1 MPARD
6 IEPIAAENALKVPK
20 GMLIGGT
27 WREAV
32 SGKSFDVQN
41 PATGKVIAQ
50 VPLGD
55 RADVDLA
62 VAAARAS
69 FDSGVWRKMRSADRA
84 EIMWRFTDI
93 VLAHLDEMAAIETA
107 DNGMPL
113 SHAVNA
119 IKAGVTTF
127 RYYAGM
133 CTKIYGKTSEI
144 SSHQLEYHA
153 YSLAEPVGVAG
164 LITPWNGPFATVCNK
179 AGPALA
185 AGCSIILKPAEQSP
199 LTALKFAEF
208 AQEAGFPD
216 GVVNIVT
223 GYGESAGAALV
234 EHPDVDKI
242 SFTGSTEVGRLIV
255 QAASLNFKRL
265 SLELGGKSPVF
276 LFDDADL
283 ELAIPA
289 AAMGIFRNSGQVCF
303 AGSRLFVQRG
313 IVDQVAEGIAAF
325 ARKLRI
331 GNGTEP
337 GVEVGPMISDQ
348 QRARVLGYVESGIE
362 DGAELLTGGQAMAG
376 PGFFMEPTVFVNT
389 RPEMKMVREEIFGP
403 VLAVAPFDGI
413 DDVERLGNATPY
425 GLGAGI
431 YTQDVSKTH
440 RVAKMLRAGNVW
452 VNCYGFTD
460 KTLPFGG
467 YKQSGWGREGAQEGI
482 DAFLEK
488 KTVYVRL

>member
-1 MPARD
+1 MSALEAETR
-6 IEPIAAENALKVPK
+6 AAAALRIPK
-20 GMLIGGT
+20 GMLIGGA
-27 WREAV
+27 WREAL
-32 SGKSFDVQN
+32 SGESFDVQN
-41 PATGKVIAQ
+41 PATGEVIAQ

-55 RADVDLA
+55 RGDIDLA
-62 VAAARAS
+62 VAAARDA
-69 FDSGVWRKMRSADRA
+69 FDSGVWRRMKSTERA

-93 VLAHLDEMAAIETA
+93 VMAHLDEMAAIETA

-119 IKAGVTTF
+119 MKAGVTTF

-133 CTKIYGKTSEI
+133 CTKIYGTTSEI

-185 AGCSIILKPAEQSP
+185 AGCSVILKPAEQSP
-199 LTALKFAEF
+199 LTALKFAQF

-223 GYGESAGAALV
+223 GYGETAGAALV

-242 SFTGSTEVGRLIV
+242 SFTGSTAVGRLIV
-255 QAASLNFKRL
+255 QAASINFKRL

-276 LFDDADL
+276 LFEDADL
-283 ELAIPA
+283 DLAIPA
-289 AAMGIFRNSGQVCF
+289 AAMGIFRNCGQVCF

-313 IVDQVAEGIAAF
+313 IVDQVTQGIADF
-325 ARKLRI
+325 ASKLKI
-331 GNGTEP
+331 GSGTQP
-337 GVEVGPMISDQ
+337 GVDVGPMISLQ
-348 QRARVLGYVESGIE
+348 QRARVLDYIKSGVAE
-362 DGAELLTGGQAMAG
+362 GAELVTGGHAMDG
-376 PGFFMEPTVFVNT
+376 PGFFMEPTVFTNT
-389 RPEMKMVREEIFGP
+389 RSDMKMVREEIFGP
-403 VLAVAPFDGI
+403 VLAVAPFEGI
-413 DDVERLGNATPY
+413 EDVERLGNATPY

-460 KTLPFGG
+460 KSLPFGG